1 MMKTFRPFLV
11 VVISWVA
18 VVLGVSPSHAGDD
31 DFVRVVLERR
41 GPTPFS
47 MVKYEITKRAPA
59 TTAVHRRLLPGY
71 PESLHA
77 LALMTKEESATI
89 DQLIVASNAMTL
101 RDDVPKK
108 LQKGT
113 LVWRVELLVDGRSHT
128 FRIADPENHV
138 DRRYQ
143 RLIDGI
149 RRQVTH
155 LTGPLP
161 FRNVFFSPK
170 QRGWL
175 NVQSVPSAQLFVAG
189 IDTKLTTPVYSYEVP
204 AGVHEVRLVSKEHG
218 LDRTYKVTV
227 EAGGTT
233 NARIDL
239 R

>member
-1 MMKTFRPFLV
+1 MMERFSKTMRVIVSLV
-11 VVISWVA
+11 VV
-18 VVLGVSPSHAGDD
+18 LFVSPSHAGDD
-31 DFVRVVLERR
+31 DFVRVVLDRQ
-41 GPTPFS
+41 GPTPFA

-59 TTAVHRRLLPGY
+59 TTAVHRRLLPGH

-77 LALMTKEESATI
+77 LALMTKEESAAI
-89 DQLIVASNAMTL
+89 DTLVRQVDAMKL
-101 RDDVPKK
+101 VDAVPK
-108 LQKGT
+108 T
-113 LVWRVELLVDGRSHT
+113 VPASALVWRVELLIDGKSHT
-128 FRIADPENHV
+128 FRVADPENQP
-138 DRRYQ
+138 DRRYE
-143 RLIDGI
+143 RLIDGV
-149 RRQVTH
+149 RRQVTA

-175 NVQSVPSAQLFVAG
+175 NVQSVPSAKLYVGG

-204 AGVHEVRLVSKEHG
+204 AGVHDVRLVSKELG